1 MTSTERIEAIEKKV
15 TERIGAGFIF
25 EVKDFASYTRFLTI
39 RTKYHLNLEY
49 KVVIFKGEIR
59 SFSVNGKEVH
69 DSVSNGSIEDDMI
82 INYIKLV
89 ETTID
94 LTVNAFNEMVRAF

>member
-1 MTSTERIEAIEKKV
+1 MTSTERVEAIEKKV
-15 TERIGAGFIF
+15 TERIGAGFVF
-25 EVKDFASYTRFLTI
+25 EVKDFTSYTRFLTI
-39 RTKYHLNLEY
+39 KTKYHLNLEY

-59 SFSVNGKEVH
+59 SLSVNGKVVH
-69 DSVSNGSIEDDMI
+69 DSVSDGSIEDDMI